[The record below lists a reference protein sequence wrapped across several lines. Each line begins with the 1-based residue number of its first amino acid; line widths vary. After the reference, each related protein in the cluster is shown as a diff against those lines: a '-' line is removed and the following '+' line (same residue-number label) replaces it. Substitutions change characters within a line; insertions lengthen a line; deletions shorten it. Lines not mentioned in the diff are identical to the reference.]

1 MRLDR
6 ALTLDDI
13 AAEPAAVVWAS
24 ASVERRVRASLP
36 LPVVAEGVV
45 PAGARTVVAIGGGGL
60 IDRAK
65 AAVKRDGRAQRLVAV
80 PSRWGSGAEVS
91 PVIVL
96 DDIAGKSIAVD
107 AAFVPDARGVWP
119 ELAATVA
126 EREALDGCADVWAH
140 ALEALVSPLADDAV
154 RADARAVL
162 DDLAGLGP
170 RDPRWFEASARACA
184 VQARAGVGL
193 VHGIAHVLEART
205 PFGHA
210 ALVAAWLMPCWD
222 LLRGRRAV
230 DAVPPLALFNADVQR
245 RTATALRE
253 HWPAVLRDPCTRTNG
268 ARVRRDDLTLLT
280 EWSP

>member
-1 MRLDR
+1 LRLDR
-6 ALTLDDI
+6 ALTPAEV
-13 AAEPAAVVWAS
+13 AAEPEAVVWAS
-24 ASVERRVRASLP
+24 ASVERRVRAALP
-36 LPVVAEGVV
+36 LPVVAEGHV

-65 AAVKRDGRAQRLVAV
+65 AAVKRDGRARRLVAV

-96 DDIAGKSIAVD
+96 DAAAGKSIAVD

-119 ELAATVA
+119 ELAATVGD
-126 EREALDGCADVWAH
+126 REARDGCADVWAH

-154 RADARAVL
+154 RTDARAVL
-162 DDLAGLGP
+162 DELAGLP
-170 RDPRWFEASARACA
+170 ARDPRWFDAGARACA

-193 VHGIAHVLEART
+193 VHGIAHVLEPRT

-210 ALVAAWLMPCWD
+210 ALVAAWLAPCWD
-222 LLRGRRAV
+222 LVRRRRGV
-230 DAVPPLALFNADVQR
+230 DAAPPGALFNAEVHR
-245 RTATALRE
+245 RTATALQE

-268 ARVRRDDLTLLT
+268 ARVRRDDLGLLT